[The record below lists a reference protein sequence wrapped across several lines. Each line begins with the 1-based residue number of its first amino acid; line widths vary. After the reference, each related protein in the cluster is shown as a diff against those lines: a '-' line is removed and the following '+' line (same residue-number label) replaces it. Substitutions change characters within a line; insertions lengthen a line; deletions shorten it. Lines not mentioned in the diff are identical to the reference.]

1 MCGIAGSLRLD
12 GGESADRELVRA
24 MCGVLAHRGP
34 DAEGFHADGPLVLGH
49 RRLSILDLS
58 EAGNQPMT
66 NEDGTVWLS
75 YNGQLYDFAD
85 ERRRLEGRGHVF
97 RSHADTEV
105 IVHLYEE
112 LGDGLLDHIDGMF
125 AFALW
130 DARRRRLLLARDR
143 LGIKPLYYALADGRL
158 LFASEMKALVAAP
171 GAVRAELDP
180 AALAGYL
187 HFMSVPGEDAILS
200 GVRRLPPGH
209 RASVEAGRFT
219 VASYWEL
226 RPEPARGP
234 FSLAAAA
241 DEFDSRFGRAVGAH
255 MVADVPVGAFLSGGV
270 DSSLVVAAA
279 QEATGARLL
288 TFSAAFRG
296 DPECDESAHA
306 RAVAQA
312 LGSRH
317 HDEDLSGDPA
327 RLLERAVWHADE
339 PFGVSSALPLHGLAR
354 SARAQ
359 VKVVLTGD
367 GADEVFAG
375 YPWRHR
381 PETGV
386 GSRPAAWLRGAA
398 QALLHSARAATW
410 GGSFPRR
417 WGTDLSARL
426 RRLALRPG
434 ERYAERLTAFT
445 PEDLDVILV
454 PELRSVARRRWAENL
469 VQRHFEAGA
478 GLDPVVRRL
487 IAELRSTLVDEM
499 LTKVDRMTMSVGLEA
514 RVPFLDRRLV
524 EWAFSLPAD
533 VKLRRGVGKRV
544 LREALARRVGP
555 EIANR
560 RKHGFDVPL
569 ARWLRTALRPL
580 VEDALGPAAVARRGL
595 FDPAAVSTLVK
606 AHLSGRADLSRRVY
620 VLLVLELW
628 LRQFMDGHGARPATA
643 TAEEPAKPR
652 GAAGGA

>member
-1 MCGIAGSLRLD
+1 VCGIAGSLRLD
-12 GGESADRELVRA
+12 GGQNADGEVVRA

-34 DAEGFHADGPLVLGH
+34 DAEGLHADGPLVLGH

-58 EAGNQPMT
+58 EAGHQPMT

-75 YNGQLYDFAD
+75 YNGQLYEFED
-85 ERRRLEGRGHVF
+85 ERRRLEEQGHVF
-97 RSHADTEV
+97 RSHTDTEV
-105 IVHLYEE
+105 IVHLYED
-112 LGDGLLDHIDGMF
+112 LGDGLLDRIDGMF

-130 DARRRRLLLARDR
+130 DARHRRLLLARDR

-158 LFASEMKALVAAP
+158 LFASEMKALVVP
-171 GAVRAELDP
+171 GAMRAELDP

-209 RASVEAGRFT
+209 RARVEAGRLT
-219 VASYWEL
+219 VEPYWEL
-226 RPEPARGP
+226 RPERARDP
-234 FSLAAAA
+234 ISLAAAA
-241 DEFDSRFGRAVGAH
+241 DEFDSRFGRAVAAH
-255 MVADVPVGAFLSGGV
+255 LVADVPVGAFLSGGV

-312 LGSRH
+312 LGSTH
-317 HDEDLSGDPA
+317 SDEDLSGDPA
-327 RLLERAVWHADE
+327 HLLDRAVWHADE
-339 PFGVSSALPLHGLAR
+339 PFGVSSALPLQGLAR

-386 GSRPAAWLRGAA
+386 GSRPAAWLTGAA

-417 WGTDLSARL
+417 WATDLSARL
-426 RRLALRPG
+426 RRLAFRPG

-445 PEDLDVILV
+445 PEDLDVILA
-454 PELRSVARRRWAENL
+454 PELRSLARRRWAENL
-469 VQRHFEAGA
+469 VQRHFDAGA
-478 GLDPVVRRL
+478 RLDPVARRL
-487 IAELRSTLVDEM
+487 VAELRSTLVDEM

-569 ARWLRTALRPL
+569 ARWLRTALRPV

-628 LRQFMDGHGARPATA
+628 LRQFVDGRGMRPVTAAT
-643 TAEEPAKPR
+643 EDPAKPR
-652 GAAGGA
+652 DAAGAA